1 MIQGRRPRPS
11 GACARVRDLT
21 RMQATDADGT
31 GASRPGSPPPASC
44 AVTRDQVHHQGSLD
58 PRGMRDGRSADATA
72 IKESPVRG
80 RSG

>member
-1 MIQGRRPRPS
+1 
-11 GACARVRDLT
+11 
-21 RMQATDADGT
+21 MQATDADGT

-80 RSG
+80 MRVRLNQVHLKGS